1 MDAKLFLAYLPW
13 LRSPDYN
20 YIAKK
25 GDGGWSEEDVASAIS
40 DGVTSTTPIKRSS
53 SVLFDE
59 IPIGLGRLYADHSLE
74 KLSMIGGISF
84 WSEPKKL
91 DQGWGFA
98 DMSEVN
104 LVVAPSGQIE
114 AYAAHPIRAM
124 PGATDCLGSLAKD
137 LESYLEA
144 LFCAQ
149 FNRAHFLR
157 NFPDTNPI
165 LFEKTVLVAK
175 HCALIAGGYEY
186 YDFWAG
192 LLGLPPIETIPD

>member
-20 YIAKK
+20 YTSK
-25 GDGGWSEEDVASAIS
+25 GGKGEWSDEDIASAIN
-40 DGVTSTTPIKRSS
+40 GGITRTTPVKRPQP
-53 SVLFDE
+53 LRLDE
-59 IPIGLGRLYADHSLE
+59 IPNGLRELYTDHSLE
-74 KLSMIGGISF
+74 KISMIGGVSF

-91 DQGWGFA
+91 EQGWGFA

-104 LVVAPSGQIE
+104 LVVSPSGRIE
-114 AYAAHPIRAM
+114 AFAAHPVRGM
-124 PGATDCLGSLAKD
+124 PGATDCLGALAKD
-137 LESYLEA
+137 LECCLEA

-157 NFPDTNPI
+157 NFPDENPI

-192 LLGLPPIETIPD
+192 LLGLPPTDSVPN